1 MARDNMLASLEK
13 EVENLVEEILRLKR
27 ENENLRLCILELE
40 TELNDNDNACV

>member
-40 TELNDNDNACV
+40 TELNDNDNDCV